1 MIRDPT
7 GSYTPVFHAEGV
19 VPSLHP
25 CAQKQISPIL
35 DQSLVRFAVPEL
47 RTMARAAPVDLRK
60 ARLPSIAARGG
71 GGMEP

>member
-7 GSYTPVFHAEGV
+7 GSYTLVFCLKGV

-25 CAQKQISPIL
+25 CAQNQISPIP

-47 RTMARAAPVDLRK
+47 RTHPWACG
-60 ARLPSIAARGG
+60 ARGSHGASSAHHGSG
-71 GGMEP
+71 GPG